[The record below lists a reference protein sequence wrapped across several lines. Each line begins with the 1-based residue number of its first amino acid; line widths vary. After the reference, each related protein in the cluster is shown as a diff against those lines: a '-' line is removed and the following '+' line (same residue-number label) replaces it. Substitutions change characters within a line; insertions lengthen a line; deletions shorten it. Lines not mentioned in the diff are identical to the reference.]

1 MTRTSAATSCRNP
14 VVAVALLGVACAH
27 PSEAPRW
34 ARLGQSCPADAP
46 AVEVPVTLRDSVRG
60 LWASFRDDDDRWA
73 DLARE
78 VPGGFAGMMLE
89 GGLVVFLVDTTQRD
103 AALAALAARRGLEGR
118 DPKRVRVR
126 KVRWNFAQLYDWY
139 RYLNLHVWSDS
150 GVVTSDI
157 DEAENRITYG
167 VMGES
172 GRRRLERRLAALR
185 PRLPCFL
192 VAVEVV
198 GPPPEKA
205 VARVPARLGSDTTR
219 TILPDTVRRGSEFT
233 MTVWTFGGGCIREL
247 APSAVSGHGLYA
259 PLTPHHLAR
268 QGAFCLGDRIEFR
281 QTVQLRFDK
290 SGLATIELRGV
301 TNGLEFGDAKPQWV
315 IVERHVVVR

>member
-46 AVEVPVTLRDSVRG
+46 VLEVPVTLRDSVRG

-103 AALAALAARRGLEGR
+103 AALGALAARGALGGR
-118 DPKRVRVR
+118 DPRRVRVR
-126 KVRWNFAQLYDWY
+126 KARWDFSQLIDWY
-139 RYLNLHVWSDS
+139 HYLNLHVWHDR
-150 GVVTSDI
+150 VVESDI
-157 DEAENRITYG
+157 DEEHNRITYG
-167 VMGES
+167 VMGEAA
-172 GRRRLERRLAALR
+172 RRQLDRQLAALR
-185 PRLPCFL
+185 PPPPCFL
-192 VAVEVV
+192 VAIEVV

-205 VARVPARLGSDTTR
+205 VSRVPARLGSDTTR
-219 TILPDTVRRGSEFT
+219 IILPDPVRRGGEFT

-247 APSAVSGHGLYA
+247 APSDVSVHGLR
-259 PLTPHHLAR
+259 AR
-268 QGAFCLGDRIEFR
+268 VTLYHVRRQAAICLGDLIEFR
-281 QTVQLRFDK
+281 QTVELRFDR
-290 SGLATIELRGV
+290 SGVATIAVRGV
-301 TNGLEFGDAKPQWV
+301 SNGLDFGDAKPQWV
-315 IVERHVVVR
+315 VLERHVVVR

>member
-1 MTRTSAATSCRNP
+1 VTTSYRLPAPGGAL
-14 VVAVALLGVACAH
+14 AVAILGLACTH

-34 ARLGQSCPADAP
+34 AHVGQSCPADAP
-46 AVEVPVTLRDSVRG
+46 IVELPAILRDSVRR
-60 LWASFRDDDDRWA
+60 LWAAFRTDDDRWA

-103 AALAALAARRGLEGR
+103 AALAALAARGALQGR
-118 DPKRVRVR
+118 EPKRVRVR
-126 KVRWNFAQLYDWY
+126 KARWDFAQLIDWY
-139 RYLNLHVWSDS
+139 HYLNLSAWSDS
-150 GVVTSDI
+150 GEVQSDI
-157 DEAENRITYG
+157 DEEHNRISYG
-167 VMGES
+167 VMGAS
-172 GRRRLERRLAALR
+172 GRRRLERVLAQLR
-185 PRLPCFL
+185 PPPPCFL
-192 VAVEVV
+192 VAIEVV

-205 VARVPARLGSDTTR
+205 VSRVPARLGSDTTR
-219 TILPDTVRRGSEFT
+219 IILPDTVSRGREFP
-233 MTVWTFGGGCIREL
+233 MTVPTFGGGCIREL
-247 APSAVSGHGLYA
+247 APTDVSVHGLRARVTFY
-259 PLTPHHLAR
+259 HVRR

-315 IVERHVVVR
+315 IVERHVVIR